1 MPGMKT
7 LFVVTGPTAVGKTDV
22 CIHVA
27 RHLGVPII
35 NAVYDIFGTYIP
47 GFLAYCAVAL
57 FVLYMI
63 LSSINPVDE
72 ADL

>member
-1 MPGMKT
+1 M
-7 LFVVTGPTAVGKTDV
+7 
-22 CIHVA
+22 A
-27 RHLGVPII
+27 RNVLSNDNFRTYLGIYSAALTSGISVGVPII